1 MGWLKMT
8 GKILA
13 GTAYLAGKATVATA
27 KATGHALHGT
37 AKFVGHHRQEIAGA
51 TKAVVNVAGKVVEG
65 TGGVLASGASA
76 VSRGLHRAAD
86 ESSGKTGKVLG
97 KLGGYTADAV
107 GLVGVATKRVGSV
120 ARASAPALG
129 GATGGAVSGLLDSV
143 SGAVDSV
150 TITDRDFE
158 RLQQRLRQL
167 APAARELSV
176 RRLAAIA
183 AAERSHN
190 KKELLDL
197 LVVGGVSLAEAAKN
211 PSTVPAEVE
220 LAFELAYPGLANHGE
235 TFSSVV
241 NRLSADE
248 LIGFVSGVKG
258 KLFEIELVDHLN
270 DGHLPEGM
278 HAALAPS
285 ATQPG
290 YDITVTNEQGQ
301 AVDFIQAK
309 ATESA
314 EYVKDALERY
324 PDIDVTTTT
333 EVHAQLVARGI
344 GHVTDSGISEAV
356 LQGKIEAAAAGGQV
370 FDAGDL
376 VPSSIGLAVIA
387 LSSFMD
393 KGLSLEQR
401 GAEFGGR
408 AAKAGVSGVAAK
420 VALAASGTWWIGLSV
435 GVGSRWLAAHGGG
448 KRERYEALKRTVA
461 AVERQSEKSNAS
473 RPPSTSHSIS

>member
-1 MGWLKMT
+1 MGWLKST
-8 GKILA
+8 GKIIA

-37 AKFVGHHRQEIAGA
+37 ARLVGDHRQEIAGA
-51 TKAVVNVAGKVVEG
+51 TKAVVNGAGKLVEG
-65 TGGVLASGASA
+65 TGAVLAEGANA
-76 VSRGLHRAAD
+76 ASRGLHRAAD
-86 ESSGKTGKVLG
+86 QSNGKTGKILG

-107 GLVGVATKRVGSV
+107 GLVGGATKRIGSV
-120 ARASAPALG
+120 ARISAPVLG
-129 GATGGAVSGLLDSV
+129 GATGGAVSGFLDGV
-143 SGAVDSV
+143 SGAVDSL

-167 APAARELSV
+167 APDAREISA
-176 RRLAAIA
+176 RRIA
-183 AAERSHN
+183 VIEAAERSHR
-190 KKELLDL
+190 KRDLLDL
-197 LVVGGVSLAEAAKN
+197 LVVGGVSLAEMVQS
-211 PSTVPAEVE
+211 PSRVPAEVE
-220 LAFELAYPGLANHGE
+220 QAFELAYPGLAAQGK
-235 TFSSVV
+235 TFAGYVDS
-241 NRLSADE
+241 LSADE
-248 LIGFVSGVKG
+248 LVGVVSAVKG
-258 KLFEIELVDHLN
+258 KLFEMELVDHLN

-301 AVDFIQAK
+301 VVDLIQAK

-314 EYVKDALERY
+314 GYVKEALERY

-344 GHVTDSGISEAV
+344 GHVTDSGISDAV
-356 LQGKIEAAAAGGQV
+356 LQGKIEAAAAGGHA

-393 KGLSLEQR
+393 KGSSLEQR

-408 AAKAGVSGVAAK
+408 AAKTGVSGVAAK
-420 VALAASGTWWIGLSV
+420 AALIATGTWWIGLTV

-448 KRERYEALKRTVA
+448 KRERYEALKRTVM
-461 AVERQSEKSNAS
+461 AVERHVAKNVPLRSPSPG
-473 RPPSTSHSIS
+473 RSTS

>member
-1 MGWLKMT
+1 MGWLKTT

-13 GTAYLAGKATVATA
+13 GTAYLAGRATVVTA

-37 AKFVGHHRQEIAGA
+37 AKFVGDHQHEIVGA
-51 TKAVVNVAGKVVEG
+51 TKAVVNVAGKLVEG
-65 TGGVLASGASA
+65 TGAAVASGAGA
-76 VSRGLHRAAD
+76 ASRGLHRAAD
-86 ESSGKTGKVLG
+86 ESNGKTGRVLG

-107 GLVGVATKRVGSV
+107 GLVGGATKRVGSL

-129 GATGGAVSGLLDSV
+129 GATGGSVSGLLEGV

-150 TITDRDFE
+150 TITNRDFE

-167 APAARELSV
+167 APAARELSA
-176 RRLAAIA
+176 RRLAAIEA
-183 AAERSHN
+183 AVRSRK

-197 LVVGGVSLAEAAKN
+197 LVVGGVSLAEIARD
-211 PSTVPAEVE
+211 PSRVPAEVE
-220 LAFELAYPGLANHGE
+220 RAFELAYPGLADHGE
-235 TFSSVV
+235 TFSGVV

-248 LIGFVSGVKG
+248 LVGFVSGVKG
-258 KLFEIELVDHLN
+258 KLFEIELVEHLN
-270 DGHLPEGM
+270 DGYLPEGM
-278 HAALAPS
+278 RAALAPS

-290 YDITVTNEQGQ
+290 YDITVTNEHGHV
-301 AVDFIQAK
+301 VDVIQAK

-356 LQGKIEAAAAGGQV
+356 LQGKIEAAATGGHLI
-370 FDAGDL
+370 DAGD
-376 VPSSIGLAVIA
+376 VMPSSIGLAVIA

-393 KGLSLEQR
+393 KGLSSEQR

-408 AAKAGVSGVAAK
+408 AAKAGLSGVAAK
-420 VALAASGTWWIGLSV
+420 AALVASGTWWIGLTV

-461 AVERQSEKSNAS
+461 AVERQAAKNVALRS
-473 RPPSTSHSIS
+473 PSPGRFS